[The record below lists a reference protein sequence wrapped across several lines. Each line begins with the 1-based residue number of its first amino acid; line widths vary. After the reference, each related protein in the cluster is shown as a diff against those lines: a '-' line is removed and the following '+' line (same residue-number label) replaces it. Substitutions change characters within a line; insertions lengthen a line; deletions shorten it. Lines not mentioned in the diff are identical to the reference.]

1 MPITIITFSLHVYR
15 WSTNQSC
22 VIMKSSSA
30 ANRVI
35 RAKLAGSAQKRG
47 LRKVNGG
54 SRATR
59 DKRQCSRQRKLQ
71 GQNT

>member
-1 MPITIITFSLHVYR
+1 MPITIITFSLRAYR
-15 WSTNQSC
+15 WSTNQFC
-22 VIMKSSSA
+22 VIKKSSSA

-35 RAKLAGSAQKRG
+35 RAKLAEGAQKRG

-54 SRATR
+54 SRAMR
-59 DKRQCSRQRKLQ
+59 DKRQCSRQRKQQ